1 MATHPMKHVLPRLL
15 RTLLPFA
22 VTAAILYEISRRV
35 DVAGAFE
42 RIHGDTLL
50 LLIPALACYGALSL
64 CIDAISLVCASTEAA
79 GGSFVSMARLKAA
92 SYPLGLLHYALGVGA
107 LVVLLRRRAGLTLAD
122 ATGVVMLISWFDML
136 ALLSIAALAVA
147 WAATDEMSLRLGVV
161 AGLLIA
167 AALGLFVLRSTAL
180 NAEGSHWI
188 LERLEAL
195 RRSRLLR
202 AIRELPS
209 PQLVQLLALRVLF
222 VVTFLALGGAA
233 LASFGIHPPLGTLVV
248 GFAQIA
254 LVAAIPIALAGLG
267 TSQAAFL
274 FAFRASA
281 PAEELLACSLAL
293 SAGIIAVRLALGVA
307 CVGEFS
313 RGSVANALDVET

>member
-1 MATHPMKHVLPRLL
+1 MASHPVKRVLPRVL
-15 RTLLPFA
+15 RTLIPFA

-50 LLIPALACYGALSL
+50 LLIPALAIYGALCL
-64 CIDAISLVCASTEAA
+64 CTDAISLMCASTER
-79 GGSFVSMARLKAA
+79 GGRSFVSMARLKAA
-92 SYPLGLLHYALGVGA
+92 TYPLGLLHHALGAGA
-107 LVVLLRRRAGLTLAD
+107 LVLLLRRRTVLTLAD
-122 ATGVVMLISWFDML
+122 ATGVVMLISGFDVL
-136 ALLSIAALAVA
+136 ALLSIAAAAVA

-161 AGLLIA
+161 AGLLIT

-180 NAEGSHWI
+180 TAGGSSWI

-195 RRSRLLR
+195 RRSSLLR

-209 PQLVQLLALRVLF
+209 PQLVQLLALRLLF

-233 LASFGIHPPLGTLVV
+233 LAAFGIHPPLGTLIV

-254 LVAAIPIALAGLG
+254 LVAAIPIAVAGLG

-274 FAFRASA
+274 FAFRAWA

-293 SAGIIAVRLALGVA
+293 SAGIIAVRVALGVA

-313 RGSVANALDVET
+313 RGSVADALDAET